1 MYERSFPS
9 PLNPLFILIGLNGN
23 IRSYNTSGSDSE
35 DAKGIKFSGEDPAKA
50 VAITLSSWFM

>member
-9 PLNPLFILIGLNGN
+9 PLNPLFILLELNGN

-35 DAKGIKFSGEDPAKA
+35 DAKGIKFSGEEPANA
-50 VAITLSSWFM
+50 VAITLSS